1 MRSTELE
8 QALLL
13 LPFDAARTLL
23 SRILPLLPE
32 AAPIELLARCTLF
45 LIKVHHKQIV
55 ASRGLQELLQALE
68 AALHQRL
75 AAEQAVVGYN
85 LAAMRFMRRTLES
98 TAETKFFG
106 EALEEHGKEGTT
118 ITELRRKTAARQLG
132 SSKERSGKKRKPKP
146 APTTS

>member
-1 MRSTELE
+1 M
-8 QALLL
+8 
-13 LPFDAARTLL
+13 
-23 SRILPLLPE
+23 
-32 AAPIELLARCTLF
+32 
-45 LIKVHHKQIV
+45 HHKQIV